1 MLHVSQ
7 AVPLLVKILYT
18 VGVSV
23 VVPVYWYAYGPSNF
37 LWFSD
42 LALLLTSRPSGS
54 KAPYSPA
61 CRR

>member
-7 AVPLLVKILYT
+7 EVPLLVKILYT

-23 VVPVYWYAYGPSNF
+23 VVPVYWYSYGPSNF

-42 LALLLTSRPSGS
+42 LALLLTVAALWLESPLLASR
-54 KAPYSPA
+54 
-61 CRR
+61 R